1 MKLEQAL
8 DTLRSAELE
17 LRARGVCH
25 AVIFGSTA
33 RGEQRA
39 DSDIDIAVELD
50 DVIARPIYDYV
61 EAKDAVAALF
71 DQPVDVVDRAA
82 LKPHLRQRVERE
94 LVYAF

>member
-8 DTLRSAELE
+8 DTLRNAEPK
-17 LRARGVCH
+17 LRAKGVCH
-25 AVIFGSTA
+25 AAIFGSTA

-50 DVIARPIYDYV
+50 DLVARTIYDYV
-61 EAKDAVAALF
+61 DVTDAVAALF

-82 LKPHLRQRVERE
+82 LKPHLRKRVERE